1 MAAVTLKDLMD
12 PLTKIEKSAEQTNA
26 KLDALIEMQTAG
38 SGGGGLEQ
46 AIVDQ
51 LSAQT
56 TLLQLIEKNTQGGTG
71 LSNLFSRSKPDKKAA
86 ATAGETL
93 NLLGVGAKS
102 TATGMLLWMLVPK
115 KTITKFTMFVQD
127 SFEALANSDPKKAK
141 EGIEVLDLM
150 GGAIL
155 KFSKALALSALL
167 LIPGMLAMPFLL
179 ASIVVMGGAMA
190 LLGVMG
196 KRINK
201 GSKALDRMGDAIKSF
216 GIGLALF
223 AVSTMFILLVP
234 QVLIGMV
241 ATLLL
246 IGGAVALIGGKKMSK
261 RIRKGSL
268 GLLILGVALI
278 PFALGVLALSFATK
292 GNSIGDVLIQGA
304 TILAI
309 GASAALVGKFGLKN
323 ILMGALALV
332 ANGLGMLV
340 FSMGYKD
347 FAESTKGMTLGDVGV
362 QALVLVAV
370 GGIMALAGLAVGATA
385 GLALAGPALYAAAG
399 LALQELAPGLLAMK
413 KVDYTQKDAEDLSFT
428 LGAVAAAFSG
438 VDPEAG
444 FLSNIGN
451 VFSRVVQSGA
461 GVAAAAMYGTAGVAL
476 QELSKGLTKFKAIN
490 FTQEDSEDLAVAL
503 GSVSG
508 AFAQAGGEPAS
519 PGGLFGAVFGNTF
532 SPNATERGIDSVM
545 DSGKALSSVVD
556 GLAAFLDLRKKYKL
570 DAKAFEEDGFLN
582 VAITD
587 TLGFLSKAFATIGGM
602 EVQDGWGPFSW
613 DENLVEK
620 GIDAVKGSGNAL
632 TDITTGLKSFLD
644 LQIEYGLTSESF
656 ADDGYLATAVKD
668 TLGFVS
674 KAFGTIGGMEVQDGW
689 GPFSWDENLVEK
701 GVDAVKGAGQ
711 ELTNIAT
718 GLKTFQELV
727 EKEIDFKPGGK
738 LANAVTNS
746 LSFVSTAFSAIGGM
760 EETDGW
766 FIFSWDE
773 NSVEKGI
780 DAVKGAGAEL
790 SNIANGL
797 KTFADMSATVDFSKK
812 GKLAKAVKNSL
823 SFVGSAFMKIGGMEE
838 TDGNWLFSWDEN
850 LVQKGIENVDG
861 AGSAL
866 TDIAAGLQSFADL
879 ENPAGIAQ
887 GIESIFT
894 SIGDTFAKYYKDT
907 AFRTDLDHMQ
917 GFITEL
923 STYAKDGSLAKA
935 ATDIQSISNAVN
947 SIDSMKAESFANLF
961 KGAGDLSSNQ
971 RAYAQLADA
980 VEEIRDILGSQGSS
994 IGDAVGGAISNAF
1007 GGGGGDD
1014 KKKGGDGMNRTL
1026 QKMNATMGRLQSTMG
1041 QLPASIQSI
1050 KIVVED

>member
-127 SFEALANSDPKKAK
+127 SFEALANSDAKKAK

-167 LIPGMLAMPFLL
+167 LIPGMIAMPFLL

-234 QVLIGMV
+234 AVLIGMV
-241 ATLLL
+241 ASLVL
-246 IGGAVALIGGKKMSK
+246 IGGAVALLGGKKMSK

-268 GLLILGVALI
+268 SLLIMGVALI
-278 PFALGVLALSFATK
+278 PFSLGVLAFSFATK
-292 GNSIGDVLIQGA
+292 GATFMDVLIQGA

-309 GASAALVGKFGLKN
+309 GGAAALVGKFGISN
-323 ILMGALALV
+323 ILQGALALAV
-332 ANGLGMLV
+332 NGLGLMV
-340 FSMGYKD
+340 FSLGYVP
-347 FAESTKGMTLGDVGV
+347 FAKATKGLGLGDVLV
-362 QALVLVAV
+362 QSGILIAI
-370 GGIMALAGLAVGATA
+370 GGIMALAGLAVAATA
-385 GLALAGPALYAAAG
+385 GAALLGPVLYGAAG
-399 LALQELAPGLLAMK
+399 LALQALAPGLLDMK
-413 KVDYTQKDAEDLSFT
+413 KVDYSKKDAENLSFT

-444 FLSNIGN
+444 FLSNVGN

-461 GVAAAAMYGTAGVAL
+461 GVAAAAMYGAAGLAL
-476 QELSKGLTKFKAIN
+476 QELSKGLTKFKAVG
-490 FTQEDSEDLAVAL
+490 FTEADSQELAVAL

-545 DSGKALSSVVD
+545 DSGKALAEITK
-556 GLAAFLDLRKKYKL
+556 GLAAFLDLKKKYKL
-570 DAKAFEEDGFLN
+570 DAAAFQEGGFLA
-582 VAITD
+582 VSIAD
-587 TLGFLSKAFATIGGM
+587 TLGFLSKAFASIGGM
-602 EVQDGWGPFSW
+602 ETEDSWGPFKW
-613 DENLVEK
+613 DENKVEK
-620 GIDAVKGSGNAL
+620 GIDAVKGSGRAL
-632 TDITTGLKSFLD
+632 SDITGGLKAFLD
-644 LQIEYGLTSESF
+644 LQKNYGLTTESF
-656 ADDGYLATAVKD
+656 QEGGFLATAVKD

-674 KAFGTIGGMEVQDGW
+674 KAFGTIGGMETEDSW
-689 GPFSWDENLVEK
+689 GPFRWDENSVEK

-746 LSFVSTAFSAIGGM
+746 LSFISTAFSAIGGM
-760 EETDGW
+760 EETDSW

-797 KTFADMSATVDFSKK
+797 KTFADMSTTVDFSKK
-812 GKLAKAVKNSL
+812 GKLATAVKNAL

-838 TDGNWLFSWDEN
+838 TDSNWLFSWDEN

-861 AGSAL
+861 AGTAL
-866 TDIAAGLQSFADL
+866 TDIAKGLQSFADL

-923 STYAKDGSLAKA
+923 SNYAKDASLAKA

-961 KGAGDLSSNQ
+961 KGAGELSSNAK
-971 RAYAQLADA
+971 AYAQLADA

-1007 GGGGGDD
+1007 GGGDD
-1014 KKKGGDGMNRTL
+1014 KKKESGSMGKTLARMNSTL
-1026 QKMNATMGRLQSTMG
+1026 GRLDSTMG

>member
-71 LSNLFSRSKPDKKAA
+71 LSRLFSRSKPDKKAA

-127 SFEALANSDPKKAK
+127 SFEALANSNPKKAK
-141 EGIEVLDLM
+141 KGIEVLDLM

-167 LIPGMLAMPFLL
+167 LIPGMLAIPFLL
-179 ASIVVMGGAMA
+179 TSIVVMGGAMA
-190 LLGVMG
+190 LLGAMS

-201 GSKALDRMGDAIKSF
+201 GSKTLDRMGDAIKSF

-223 AVSTMFILLVP
+223 AVSTMFILLAPV
-234 QVLIGMV
+234 VLIGMV
-241 ATLLL
+241 ASLVL
-246 IGGAVALIGGKKMSK
+246 IGGAVALLGGKKMSK

-268 GLLILGVALI
+268 SLLIMGVALI
-278 PFALGVLALSFATK
+278 PFSLGVLALSFATK

-461 GVAAAAMYGTAGVAL
+461 GVAAAAMYGSAGVAL

-545 DSGKALSSVVD
+545 DSGKALSSVVE

-587 TLGFLSKAFATIGGM
+587 TLSFLSKAFATIGGM

-656 ADDGYLATAVKD
+656 AADGYLSTAVKD

-674 KAFGTIGGMEVQDGW
+674 KAFATIGGMEVQDGW

-701 GVDAVKGAGQ
+701 GVDAVKGAGR

-718 GLKTFQELV
+718 GLKSFQELV
-727 EKEIDFKPGGK
+727 EKDIDFKPGGK
-738 LANAVTNS
+738 LGKAVSNS

-773 NSVEKGI
+773 NTVEKGI
-780 DAVKGAGAEL
+780 DAVKGAGSEL
-790 SNIANGL
+790 TNIANGL
-797 KTFADMSATVDFSKK
+797 KTFAEMSDTVDFKK
-812 GKLAKAVKNSL
+812 NGKLAKAVKNSL

-838 TDGNWLFSWDEN
+838 TDSNWLFSWDEN

-907 AFRTDLDHMQ
+907 TFRTDLDHMQ

-923 STYAKDGSLAKA
+923 STYAQDGSLAKA
-935 ATDIQSISNAVN
+935 ASDIQSISNAVN
-947 SIDSMKAESFANLF
+947 SIDTYKAESFANLF
-961 KGAGDLSSNQ
+961 KGAGDLASNR

-980 VEEIRDILGSQGSS
+980 VEEIRDILGDQGTS